1 MELLT
6 PGLGLLIWQVII
18 FSLLLLLLAKFAW
31 KPIMKALNDREESIE
46 NALASAEKAKLEMA
60 KFNSDSEKLLKEARF
75 ERDRIL
81 KEGKEIKDSMI
92 NEAKSLAQTEGGKM
106 IEKARAEIN
115 TQKMAALT
123 EMKNQVAT
131 LSIEIAEKILTK
143 QLKDKASQDSL
154 VSDLLKDIKLN

>member
-92 NEAKSLAQTEGGKM
+92 NEAKSLAQTEGAKM